1 MEYIH
6 YLCEIVKTLFFYG
19 AVRKSYQNLLLKWQK
34 SLFSYV
40 SFCVH
45 SMLVHYKGWNTL
57 CSKLQQHV
65 AATDHIEQL
74 VAATHCNDT
83 SQQQITLCVLENFC
97 EKSLTLQ
104 QNSVSATRWTNSVW
118 FDFLQHFAATKFC
131 CGDKDFHKNSPVHK
145 KCN

>member
-65 AATDHIEQL
+65 TATDHIEQL

-104 QNSVSATRWTNSVW
+104 QNSVSATR
-118 FDFLQHFAATKFC
+118 
-131 CGDKDFHKNSPVHK
+131 
-145 KCN
+145 